1 MPKRKNTES
10 RSDAAVRRHA
20 DAGNT
25 SVKPVEPEPEPTE
38 SDETEVDLD
47 PNRGET
53 ESYAEYSA
61 RLAAILKTTKKLA
74 RQENKGTVLSETTAV
89 YGEII
94 QTHSEQIAAEIL
106 ALDSDKRIR
115 ALSIQIAHVGDTTDV
130 EVRIKSIRVAKP
142 KPRNK

>member
-1 MPKRKNTES
+1 MPKRKSVKTKPVVETPATPEVSTES
-10 RSDAAVRRHA
+10 ES
-20 DAGNT
+20 
-25 SVKPVEPEPEPTE
+25 E
-38 SDETEVDLD
+38 SDVDLN

-74 RQENKGTVLSETTAV
+74 RQENKGAVLSEATAI
-89 YGEII
+89 YEKLIR
-94 QTHSEQIAAEIL
+94 THGEQIAAEIL
-106 ALDSDKRIR
+106 ALDPEKRIR
-115 ALSIQIAHVGDTTDV
+115 ALSVQISHVGDSDDV